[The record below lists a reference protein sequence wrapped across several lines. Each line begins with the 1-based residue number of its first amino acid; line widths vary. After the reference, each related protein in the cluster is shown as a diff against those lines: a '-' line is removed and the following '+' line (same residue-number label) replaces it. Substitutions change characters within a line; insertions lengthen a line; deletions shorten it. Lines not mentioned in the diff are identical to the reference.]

1 MIKNI
6 FYGFGGWIKPHWM
19 DILVGTLIAVVA
31 LLAFSIGYIHCL
43 AQHREDVLYYES
55 MITAPEPTVC
65 ALCRNNARA
74 KVHAPCI
81 VNLATGEVAELAIYD
96 PHPTEISEVTETPKK
111 GHVSFFTGAGAL
123 IEQNPDQGY
132 CKATLAKEE
141 PIGPGYFCY
150 ECRRKISEIDKDKK
164 GFIIADMYNPLSVVT
179 YTVLD
184 SAEYKIHDYLVT
196 INQTDSGALD
206 IWVHRQMNEI
216 DTLDN

>member
-1 MIKNI
+1 
-6 FYGFGGWIKPHWM
+6 
-19 DILVGTLIAVVA
+19 
-31 LLAFSIGYIHCL
+31 
-43 AQHREDVLYYES
+43 

-96 PHPTEISEVTETPKK
+96 PHPTEIGEVTETPKK
-111 GHVSFFTGAGAL
+111 GHVSYFTGAGAL

-150 ECRRKISEIDKDKK
+150 ECRRKISEIDQDKK
-164 GFIIADMYNPLSVVT
+164 GYIIADMYDPLSVVT
-179 YTVLD
+179 YTVCA
-184 SAEYKIHDYLVT
+184 SAKYEIRDYLVT
-196 INQTDSGALD
+196 VNKVNGGALE
-206 IWVHRQMNEI
+206 IAVHGLLFQEN
-216 DTLDN
+216 

>member
-1 MIKNI
+1 MMKKEFHGI
-6 FYGFGGWIKPHWM
+6 GGWMKTHWM
-19 DILVGTLIAVVA
+19 EIAAGAMIALIAI
-31 LLAFSIGYIHCL
+31 LAFSIGYIHCL

-96 PHPTEISEVTETPKK
+96 PHPTEIGEVTETPKK
-111 GHVSFFTGAGAL
+111 GHVSYFTGAGAL
-123 IEQNPDQGY
+123 IEQNLDQGY

-150 ECRRKISEIDKDKK
+150 ECRCIIAELDTDKK
-164 GFIIADMYNPLSVVT
+164 GYVIADMYDPETVVV
-179 YTVLD
+179 YPIRDGAKYEVR
-184 SAEYKIHDYLVT
+184 DYLVT
-196 INQTDSGALD
+196 VHMNENDSFEID
-206 IWVHRQMNEI
+206 VHRLWEYTN
-216 DTLDN
+216 